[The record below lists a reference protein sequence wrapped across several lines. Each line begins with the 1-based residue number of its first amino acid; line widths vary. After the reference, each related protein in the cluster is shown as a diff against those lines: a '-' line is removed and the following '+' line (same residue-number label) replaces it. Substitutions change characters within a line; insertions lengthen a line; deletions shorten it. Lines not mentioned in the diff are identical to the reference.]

1 MRVPLRWSDMD
12 AYGHVNNV
20 QYLRL
25 LEDARIMAFQDWFG
39 ARNSLRSSGCLV
51 ARSEIEY
58 LAPLS
63 FQHEGVAIDLWVPRR
78 GGASFDLGYEI
89 RDPDAPRDVPIGGTA
104 AVADQD
110 AQERDPQGRDQ
121 RRGRRIYAHAVTT
134 LVWYDF
140 AAGAPRRATDQEIA
154 VLDGVRGPQVPMR
167 RRGTR

>member
-1 MRVPLRWSDMD
+1 MD

-25 LEDARIMAFQDWFG
+25 MEDARITAFQDWFG
-39 ARNSLRSSGCLV
+39 PRNTLLSSGCLV

-63 FQHEGVAIDLWVPRR
+63 FRHEGVAVDLWVTRR

-89 RDPDAPRDVPIGGTA
+89 RDPATVGEQ
-104 AVADQD
+104 VF
-110 AQERDPQGRDQ
+110 AQAE
-121 RRGRRIYAHAVTT
+121 TT

-140 AAGAPRRATDQEIA
+140 ERSAPRRASAHEIE
-154 VLDGVRGPQVPMR
+154 VLAGVSGDPVPMR
-167 RRGTR
+167 RRGRR